1 MYVLCYYLG
10 SSVIGALAGLIF
22 TALPWWGFVGTLALL
37 ASAMLTLG
45 VFAHARQT
53 HNAD

>member
-10 SSVIGALAGLIF
+10 SSVVGALGGLIF

-37 ASAMLTLG
+37 AGAMLALG
-45 VFAHARQT
+45 IFAHTKETQS
-53 HNAD
+53 AD